1 VAPSAQR
8 GRIRVGLLSF
18 SYTPLRER
26 SDRHPL
32 RPQRGCHP
40 LNGVAPP
47 PYYVQR
53 RVLWYSSLTQT
64 ISTYRCSFG
73 SARLRILTS
82 CSAETVPEVLYSLR
96 AVDDHGER
104 GFGELSDRTITCR
117 DCGEAFTFTA
127 GEQAFYQER
136 GYSEPQRCANCR
148 AERKAQRA
156 ASGYDSG
163 SSSGGYSRGGGGGG
177 YSSGGYS
184 GGGGYSSGGGGG
196 YSSGPRQMYPAV
208 CSACGKETE
217 VPFQPR
223 NDKPVYC
230 RECFK
235 EKRASA
241 PSYGS
246 RY

>member
-1 VAPSAQR
+1 M
-8 GRIRVGLLSF
+8 
-18 SYTPLRER
+18 
-26 SDRHPL
+26 
-32 RPQRGCHP
+32 
-40 LNGVAPP
+40 
-47 PYYVQR
+47 
-53 RVLWYSSLTQT
+53 
-64 ISTYRCSFG
+64 
-73 SARLRILTS
+73 RILTS

-96 AVDDHGER
+96 AVEDHGER
-104 GFGELSDRTITCR
+104 GFGELTDQTITCR

-136 GYSEPQRCANCR
+136 GYSEPQRCSNCR

-163 SSSGGYSRGGGGGG
+163 SSSSGGYSRGGGG

-184 GGGGYSSGGGGG
+184 GGGGYSSG
-196 YSSGPRQMYPAV
+196 PRQMYPAV
-208 CSACGKETE
+208 CSSCGKETE

-230 RECFK
+230 RECFQ
-235 EKRASA
+235 EKRSSA